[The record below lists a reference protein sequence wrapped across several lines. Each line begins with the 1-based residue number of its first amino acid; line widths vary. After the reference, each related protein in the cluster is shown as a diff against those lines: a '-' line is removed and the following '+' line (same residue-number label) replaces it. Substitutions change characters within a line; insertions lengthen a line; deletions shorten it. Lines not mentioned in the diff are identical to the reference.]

1 MPDLHGLLNE
11 IKWTKDFH
19 KIEIWY
25 LHRGAPSDTKIITG
39 SEIVSLGK
47 SFFETTTATI
57 PYHRIIKILYEGE
70 TLFDR
75 WAITRSKKQDK
86 QL

>member
-1 MPDLHGLLNE
+1 MPSLRDLLNE
-11 IKWTKDFH
+11 IKWNKDLQ

-25 LHRGAPSDTKIITG
+25 KHHGAPHDTKVITG
-39 SEIVSLGK
+39 AEIVSLGR
-47 SFFETTTATI
+47 SFLETTSATI
-57 PYHRIIKILYEGE
+57 PYHRIIKILYEGQ

-75 WAITRSKKQDK
+75 WGITGSKKPDK

>member
-1 MPDLHGLLNE
+1 MPSLRDLLNE
-11 IKWTKDFH
+11 IKWTKDLD

-25 LHRGAPSDTKIITG
+25 LHRGAPHDTKIITG

-47 SFFETTTATI
+47 SFLETTSATI
-57 PYHRIIKILYEGE
+57 PYHRIIKILYSSE

-75 WAITRSKKQDK
+75 WAITRSKK
-86 QL
+86 